1 MKHPIIIDI
10 RPLVPRDQSGVAH
23 YLSSTLMALD
33 ALLDEPEFHA
43 FSKSYKVLVPRR
55 AKPMVYERY
64 PFNNLQF
71 KSIFLPF
78 RVINL
83 LVRKNLL
90 PPLDLFFGKG
100 LYVFTGF
107 ARSRLLRSPS
117 AVFIYDMVHA
127 HFPESTD
134 ARMASFLESR
144 LEDSLTNADGIIT
157 ISQHAR
163 DDIAGTSKKIKNK
176 THVVSPSVNTRVF
189 YRRSVNEIAKMKNSL
204 EISGAYILSVGNL
217 EPRKNIDTLVE
228 AYAQLPEDIRSRYS
242 LVIAGASSW
251 SSSKTL
257 DTIKQY
263 RKQGLK
269 IKLLLGK
276 VTDQDMPAL
285 YSGASLFVFPSLY
298 EGYGMPVIEAMACGV
313 PVIASTNS
321 ALSEAAGSGAL
332 SLKNES
338 DPVELGEHI
347 KKVLSDSSLSSDL
360 SKRGLEHIDALPT
373 WRDSAID
380 LHNALIQIA
389 GTSFGEDKS

>member
-43 FSKSYKVLVPRR
+43 FSKTYKVLVPHR

-83 LVRKNLL
+83 LVRKGLL

-107 ARSRLLRSPS
+107 ARSRLLRSS
-117 AVFIYDMVHA
+117 SVVFVYDMVHK

-134 ARMASFLESR
+134 ARMASFLDSR
-144 LEDSLTNADGIIT
+144 LQDSLANANGIIT
-157 ISQHAR
+157 ISKHAR
-163 DDIAGTSKKIKNK
+163 DDIAGPSKKIKNK
-176 THVVSPSVNTRVF
+176 THVVSPSVNTRTF

-228 AYAQLPEDIRSRYS
+228 AYAQLPEDLRSRYS

-257 DTIKQY
+257 DTIKHY
-263 RKQGLK
+263 RKEGLK
-269 IKLLLGK
+269 IKLLISK
-276 VTDQDMPAL
+276 VSDQDMPAL
-285 YSGASLFVFPSLY
+285 YSGASLFIFPSLY

-321 ALSEAAGSGAL
+321 SLPEATGSAAL
-332 SLKNES
+332 SLKSET
-338 DPVELGEHI
+338 DPSELSSCI
-347 KKVLSDSSLSSDL
+347 KQVLTDPSLSKEL
-360 SKRGLEHIDALPT
+360 SKKGLTHIDNLPT
-373 WRDSAID
+373 WRDSAVE
-380 LHNALIQIA
+380 LHAALQHIVDSAIK
-389 GTSFGEDKS
+389 ENKS